1 MATMSNTSRNNRVVE
16 ITDPPFARAL
26 FGDVRWSWLW
36 LILRVYMGYTFVTAG
51 IEKLTSPAWTQGGVA
66 LKGFWQAAVAVGEGA
81 HGSPIAFGWYRDFIN
96 FLLNSG
102 SYTWF
107 AWLILISEILVGVAL
122 ILGAFTGI
130 AGFVGGFLSWN
141 FMMAGTASINP
152 VVFTIGILLILAWK
166 TAGWLG
172 ADRWLLPA
180 LGTPWRP
187 ATVSRGERGKM
198 AAPSAG
204 AGS

>member
-1 MATMSNTSRNNRVVE
+1 MAAASNRSRSNRVAE
-16 ITDPPFARAL
+16 ITDPPLARAL

-36 LILRVYMGYTFVTAG
+36 LILRVYMGYTFLSAG
-51 IEKLTSPAWTQGGVA
+51 IEKITSPAWTQGGVA

-81 HGSPIAFGWYRDFIN
+81 HGSPIAFGWYRSFILA
-96 FLLNSG
+96 LLNSG

-107 AWLILISEILVGVAL
+107 AWLIMIGEILVGVAL

-130 AGFVGGFLSWN
+130 AAFAGGFLSWN

-152 VVFTIGILLILAWK
+152 VVFTIAVLLILAWK
-166 TAGWLG
+166 TAGWIGL
-172 ADRWLLPA
+172 DRWLLPT

-187 ATVSRGERGKM
+187 ASYSREEQGKG
-198 AAPSAG
+198 APSTSRAG
-204 AGS
+204 G